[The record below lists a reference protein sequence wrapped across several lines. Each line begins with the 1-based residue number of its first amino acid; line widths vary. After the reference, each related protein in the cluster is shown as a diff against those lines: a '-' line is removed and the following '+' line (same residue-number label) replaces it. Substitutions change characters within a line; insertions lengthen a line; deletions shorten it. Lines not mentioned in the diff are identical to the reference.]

1 MGDYRV
7 VLGSRFPVLQIQHLD
22 VATAEPC
29 MGLQALGRS
38 LLISPAQHMS
48 CRGLE
53 EAHKVSWAITS
64 NNCARPGLS
73 SSASVSQ

>member
-7 VLGSRFPVLQIQHLD
+7 VLGSWFPVLQIQHLD

-29 MGLQALGRS
+29 VDLQALGGS

-53 EAHKVSWAITS
+53 EARQVSWAITL
-64 NNCARPGLS
+64 NNFARPGLS